1 MSVHGA
7 MMATETRLNK
17 FSLRFADS
25 PRLEA
30 DYQRF
35 LRESEYELA
44 KLLTWFLLVVE
55 WAAFIVDFFV
65 MDKGQIGWSLAFGIR
80 SAVRLTIILLA
91 IVILFVWKLRVQS
104 RAYMR
109 QHCTLLMCGIVV
121 TINITNQFR
130 LFALLS
136 IDDARG
142 YATDTFLLLTLLTV
156 AISAPTIGRLDF
168 QSTTIICVAA
178 VVSYVTF
185 TAIACSGWP
194 FKSAVHHMD
203 LSVNVYY
210 LLIAMAV
217 VCLGAYLLEKQH
229 RQSFLT
235 LRRLQQDKTVLN
247 GKSPSD
253 LKQDIVRQDLER
265 LRTVHHRCQTV
276 SSSLRTLQGQL
287 GLQEIVVGELGVCVA
302 SLEDTQEVLADMVR
316 GMTAT
321 KPTREPVLANIRVDP
336 SISLLSESTAES
348 SPSECLDPV
357 LLESIPESES
367 GAIRS
372 FLARSRRWGSDV
384 RILSELS
391 HGQHLLVLGLH
402 LFDAHALVNR
412 FHIPPH
418 TLWRFLH
425 KLQLS
430 YRNVP
435 FHSSLH
441 AADVVGNLEYF
452 LSSRRMASLSSLEVL
467 SCLVAAMAHD
477 VSHPGLTNS
486 YLVESRSPE
495 ALHYNDCSVLEH
507 MHCSTT
513 FRILG
518 DDRYNI
524 LKSLS
529 NLEWREARRLI
540 VSIIL
545 ETDTSRH
552 FDLISQFR
560 SKVSANL
567 IEPRSLED
575 RMMVMKMAVK
585 CADVGYAAKNTPVYL
600 WWSGQVAEE
609 FFAQGDLERANNLP
623 VTPYCDRHN
632 FSWQKGAEAVL
643 EYFVLPMYE
652 IWTQYLDDSRV
663 QADCIDQ
670 LVANRDHLRQITS
683 RETHIPAGP
692 GSVYSPSH
700 LTSHHIPFG

>member
-1 MSVHGA
+1 ME
-7 MMATETRLNK
+7 MMETGTRLNK
-17 FSLRFADS
+17 FSLRFADNA
-25 PRLEA
+25 RLEA

-35 LRESEYELA
+35 LRESEYDLA

-65 MDKGQIGWSLAFGIR
+65 MDKGQLGWSLAFGIR
-80 SAVRLTIILLA
+80 STVRLTIILLA
-91 IVILFVWKLRVQS
+91 IVILIVWRLSVRSRV
-104 RAYMR
+104 YMR
-109 QHCTLLMCGIVV
+109 QHCTLLMCAIVI
-121 TINITNQFR
+121 TWNITNQFR

-136 IDDARG
+136 IADTRKN
-142 YATDTFLLLTLLTV
+142 ATDTFLLLTLVTV
-156 AISAPTIGRLDF
+156 ALSAPTVGRLDF
-168 QSTTIICVAA
+168 LSTCIICVAT
-178 VVSYVTF
+178 VVSYIAF
-185 TAIACSGWP
+185 TATACSGWP
-194 FKSAVHHMD
+194 FTSSMHHMD
-203 LSVNVYY
+203 LANNVYY
-210 LLIAMAV
+210 LTVAMAV

-229 RQSFLT
+229 RRAFLT
-235 LRRLQQDKTVLN
+235 LRRLQQDGTAIN
-247 GKSPSD
+247 GKSVSD
-253 LKQDIVRQDLER
+253 LKQGIVREDLER
-265 LRTVHHRCQTV
+265 LRTLHHRCQTV
-276 SSSLRTLQGQL
+276 GSSLRTLQGQL
-287 GLQEIVVGELGVCVA
+287 GLQEGVVGELGMCVS
-302 SLEDTQEVLADMVR
+302 SLEDAQEVLADMVK
-316 GMTAT
+316 GMAAT
-321 KPTREPVLANIRVDP
+321 KPTREPVLAAIRVDP
-336 SISLLSESTAES
+336 CISLLSESTAES
-348 SPSECLDPV
+348 VPSECVDPV

-372 FLARSRRWGSDV
+372 FLAKSRRWGSDI

-402 LFDAHALVNR
+402 LFDAHALLNR

-425 KLQLS
+425 KIQLS

-467 SCLVAAMAHD
+467 SCLIAAMAHD

-495 ALHYNDCSVLEH
+495 ALQYNDCSVLEH

-524 LKSLS
+524 LKNLS

-552 FDLISQFR
+552 FDVVSQFR

-652 IWTQYLDDSRV
+652 IWSQYLDDSRV

-683 RETHIPAGP
+683 GESHTHTGH
-692 GSVYSPSH
+692 GSVYSPTH